1 MWRLPRERPTSWP
14 TIIPPRAGEIT
25 VSQSNLRSLSAS
37 HPQTLVA
44 ISVSWRRS
52 AHWKYCRL
60 CKPERNTK
68 CPSSSAPVFRKSA
81 SNSLLMKISILA
93 RSIADGPLIGDHI
106 LIRHGDGFD
115 FDACTFRQSG
125 DLHGRA
131 GRRRL
136 FEIRPVDLV
145 HSLKVSQIGK
155 ENCGFNNVLKTYPP
169 GL

>member
-1 MWRLPRERPTSWP
+1 MWRLLSERPISWP

-52 AHWKYCRL
+52 AHWKYWRL

-68 CPSSSAPVFRKSA
+68 CPSSNAPVFRKSA
-81 SNSLLMKISILA
+81 SKSSSIKMSILA
-93 RSIADGPLIGDHI
+93 RSIAYGPLIGGHI
-106 LIRHGDGFD
+106 LFRHGNSFD

-125 DLHGRA
+125 DLHSRA
-131 GRRRL
+131 GRWRL
-136 FEIRPVDLV
+136 FEIRRIDLV

-155 ENCGFNNVLKTYPP
+155 KNCGFNNVLKTQPP